1 MRITRPTDVYPI
13 TDVPATPLVFTGSR
27 GEQFQISVL
36 EDDIIRVE
44 HWPDGKPRLNR
55 TWTIVDKDGNAPREG
70 RRRDD
75 LSPFSLPGYDLTPPP
90 SSRPLQHGE
99 GEQIL
104 QTKQLHLKITS
115 GDFRM
120 EWATADGKPF
130 AADLRGRAYEYDR
143 DGKAVF
149 HYMERRVGEH
159 YYGFGETAGALDKYG
174 ARIRLK
180 AMDAMGYNAETGD
193 PLYKH
198 VPFYITLVPE
208 LNIAYGLF
216 YDNFAPTTF
225 DMGKE
230 ISAFHGFYR
239 YYQANGGDLDYYMIY
254 GPTIAE
260 VVEKFSKLI
269 GRIALPPRW
278 SLGYLGSTMVYT
290 EAPDAAERLKQ
301 FVALCEQHRIPCDL
315 FHLSS
320 GYSSGADG
328 KRYVFTWNR
337 SKVPDPQAL
346 SDHFHA
352 AGIRLAANIKPWL
365 LTTHP
370 RYEEVK
376 AAGGFIQSAE
386 GDGPQVDTFWSGGA
400 FQSAAGSYFDF
411 TSQAGYDWWKAR
423 VTDQL
428 LDYGIDSTWNDNNE
442 YEIWDDAAQSA
453 GFGDPIPVGLSRP
466 LQTLLMARASYEAQQ
481 THKPNE
487 RPYLISRSGCP
498 GIQRYAQSWSGDN
511 ETSWHSLRWNVP
523 MGLGSSL
530 SGMPNTGHDVG
541 GFYGEKPSPELFVR
555 WVQNGILHPRF
566 TIHSFHT
573 DGSVN
578 EPWMYPEVLPIIRD
592 LFEFRYRLMPYIYS
606 LMWEAHKTGTPII
619 RPLVYA
625 FQDDPNTHKES
636 FDYMLGD
643 NLLVA
648 SVFEEG
654 ARQRSVYLPKG
665 RMWCDFWTG
674 EWYEGGQTVTV
685 DAPLKEIPLFVPDG
699 GMIPMSNKPYYVRQP
714 REQLDEDEI
723 ELEQR
728 DLYLFPHPTAGHSKF
743 SWIEDDGISLG
754 YQRGEYTEVEIE
766 MIADQEN
773 VILNTRRKHDGYPL
787 MFFDSAVDI
796 VLPLGENRNIQGGY
810 DFWIDADIRFHYDL
824 KV

>member
-1 MRITRPTDVYPI
+1 MRITRPTDIYPS
-13 TDVPATPLVFTGSR
+13 TDAPTTPMVFNGSR
-27 GEQFQISVL
+27 GERIQISVL
-36 EDDIIRVE
+36 EEDIIRVE

-55 TWTIVDKDGNAPREG
+55 TWTVVSKDGDVPREG

-75 LSPFSLPGYDLTPPP
+75 LSPFSLPKYTLTPAP
-90 SSRPLQHGE
+90 SPSGR

-104 QTKQLHLKITS
+104 QTKQLHLKVAL
-115 GDFRM
+115 GDFRI
-120 EWATADGKPF
+120 EWVTAGGKAF

-143 DGKAVF
+143 DGKAIF

-159 YYGFGETAGALDKYG
+159 YYGFDETSGALDKYG
-174 ARIRLK
+174 ARIRLN

-239 YYQANGGDLDYYMIY
+239 YYKADGGDLDYYMIY
-254 GPTIAE
+254 GPTVAE

-301 FVALCEQHRIPCDL
+301 FVALCEQHQIPCDL

-320 GYSSGADG
+320 GYGSGADG

-346 SDHFHA
+346 SDHFHQ

-376 AAGGFIQSAE
+376 AAGGFIQSAA

-411 TSQAGYDWWKAR
+411 SSQAGYDWWKAR

-453 GFGDPIPVGLSRP
+453 GFGEPLPVGLSRP

-481 THKPNE
+481 AHKPDQ

-511 ETSWHSLRWNVP
+511 ETSWHSLRWNIP

-530 SGMPNTGHDVG
+530 SGLPNTCHDVG

-592 LFEFRYRLMPYIYS
+592 LFEFRYRLLPYIYS
-606 LMWEAHKTGTPII
+606 LMWAAHKTGKPII

-625 FQDDPNTHKES
+625 FQDDPNTHTES

-648 SVFEEG
+648 SVLEEG
-654 ARQRSVYLPKG
+654 VRTRSVYLPAE

-674 EWYEGGQTVTV
+674 DWYKGGQTVTV
-685 DAPLKEIPLFVPDG
+685 AAPLERIPLFVPDG
-699 GMIPMSNKPYYVRQP
+699 GMIPMGKAMKHVGAEADDLRQV
-714 REQLDEDEI
+714 
-723 ELEQR
+723 
-728 DLYLFPHPTAGHSKF
+728 YAFPHPQQGRSSFTL
-743 SWIEDDGISLG
+743 IEDDGVSLG
-754 YQRGEYTEVEIE
+754 YQRDQYTEVQLELEAANQSIILKARKKNAGYALPYEDIE
-766 MIADQEN
+766 F
-773 VILNTRRKHDGYPL
+773 ILPKAEKRKIFGEV
-787 MFFDSAVDI
+787 MGIEWDSPDDN
-796 VLPLGENRNIQGGY
+796 LPRTHIPIQP
-810 DFWIDADIRFHYDL
+810 D
-824 KV
+824 

>member
-1 MRITRPTDVYPI
+1 MRITRPTDFYPA
-13 TDVPATPLVFTGSR
+13 TTTPTTPLVFTGSR
-27 GEQFQISVL
+27 GEKFQISVL
-36 EDDIIRVE
+36 EDAIIRVE

-55 TWTIVDKDGNAPREG
+55 TWTIVGKDGDAPREG

-75 LSPFSLPGYDLTPPP
+75 LSPFSLPDYDLIPQ
-90 SSRPLQHGE
+90 PLRVSTHGE
-99 GEQIL
+99 REQIL
-104 QTKQLHLKITS
+104 QTKQLQIKVNL
-115 GDFRM
+115 GDFRI
-120 EWATADGKPF
+120 EWATTDGRPL

-143 DGKAVF
+143 EGKTIF

-159 YYGFGETAGALDKYG
+159 YYGFGETSGPLDKYG
-174 ARIRLK
+174 SRIRLN

-239 YYQANGGDLDYYMIY
+239 YYKADGGDLDYYMIY

-301 FVALCEQHRIPCDL
+301 FVDLCEQHKIPCDL

-320 GYSSGADG
+320 GYGSGADG

-346 SDHFHA
+346 SDHFHK

-386 GDGPQVDTFWSGGA
+386 GDGPQVDSFWSGGA

-411 TSQAGYDWWKAR
+411 SSEAGYDWWKAG

-453 GFGDPIPVGLSRP
+453 GFGEPIPVGLSRP

-481 THKPNE
+481 AHKPDE

-511 ETSWHSLRWNVP
+511 ETSWHSLRWNIP

-530 SGMPNTGHDVG
+530 SGLPNTGHDVG

-578 EPWMYPEVLPIIRD
+578 EPWMYPETLPIIRE
-592 LFEFRYRLMPYIYS
+592 LFEFRYRLMPYLYW
-606 LMWEAHKTGTPII
+606 LMWEAHKTGKPII

-625 FQDDPNTHKES
+625 FQDDPHTHTES

-648 SVFEEG
+648 SVVEEG
-654 ARQRSVYLPKG
+654 ARERSVYLPAG

-674 EWYEGGQTVTV
+674 DWYEGGQSVTV
-685 DAPLKEIPLFVPDG
+685 AAPLERIPLFVPDG
-699 GMIPMSNKPYYVRQP
+699 GMIPMGKAMKHVGAEADDLRQ
-714 REQLDEDEI
+714 I
-723 ELEQR
+723 
-728 DLYLFPHPTAGHSKF
+728 YAFPHPKQGHSSF
-743 SWIEDDGISLG
+743 TLIEDDGISLG
-754 YQRGEYTEVEIE
+754 YQRDEYTEVRLELEAAAQSIILKARRQHSGYALPYTDIE
-766 MIADQEN
+766 F
-773 VILNTRRKHDGYPL
+773 ILPKAEKRHIFGEVVGIEWDSPDDNLPRTRIPVQPD
-787 MFFDSAVDI
+787 
-796 VLPLGENRNIQGGY
+796 
-810 DFWIDADIRFHYDL
+810 
-824 KV
+824 